1 MHYVLFFYVT
11 ENENKKN
18 LEFFY
23 IMHKIHCSQSLTDAH
38 LTFNQFT
45 TLYRYNKLYVTRFV
59 MRKSLSYRV
68 DKKVYHK
75 YNRLPISC
83 VEVVGKVCGRAFK
96 GLLGEIHRRVSRV
109 GSYQNIFL
117 RFDAL
122 DWVKHNTNTKRP
134 LLQIECKNKFNLLNC
149 D

>member
-1 MHYVLFFYVT
+1 MKT
-11 ENENKKN
+11 KKD

-38 LTFNQFT
+38 LTFNKFT

-59 MRKSLSYRV
+59 MGKSLSYRV

-96 GLLGEIHRRVSRV
+96 GLLGEIHRRV
-109 GSYQNIFL
+109 
-117 RFDAL
+117 
-122 DWVKHNTNTKRP
+122 
-134 LLQIECKNKFNLLNC
+134 E
-149 D
+149 